1 MPPHDPAA
9 RYFAARS
16 IPGLAPRALRLA
28 VPLAAGTLA
37 GLALVPPLG
46 LALAAATA
54 AVLYFFRDPERDPPP
69 SGVVAPADGRVSVV
83 REEGE
88 RLRVG
93 VFLNVTDV
101 HVVRAPAAAR
111 VDRVVRR
118 PGANRP
124 AFSKGSERNERVRI
138 LCSAG
143 DDPSAS
149 ADEADPDASSGV
161 DPDTP
166 TAYDLELI
174 AGWFARRI
182 HPYAAPG
189 DALARGGRVGHID
202 FGSRVDVVLPPAVD
216 RDDLAVA
223 EGTPVRAG
231 ETVLAD
237 P

>member
-1 MPPHDPAA
+1 MSPHDPSA
-9 RYFAARS
+9 RYFSARS
-16 IPGLAPRALRLA
+16 LPGLAPGATRFAAPLA
-28 VPLAAGTLA
+28 VGALA

-46 LALAAATA
+46 VALAALLG
-54 AVLYFFRDPERDPPP
+54 AVLWFFRDPERDTP
-69 SGVVAPADGRVSVV
+69 SSGIVAPADGRVSVV
-83 REEGE
+83 REEGD

-111 VDRVVRR
+111 VDRVVHR

-124 AFSKGSERNERVRI
+124 AFSKGSERNERIRI
-138 LCSAG
+138 ACSGGAALGSGDGETAVAG
-143 DDPSAS
+143 DGAV
-149 ADEADPDASSGV
+149 DA
-161 DPDTP
+161 P

-182 HPYAAPG
+182 HPYAAT
-189 DALARGGRVGHID
+189 DDIIARGGRVGHID

-216 RDDLAVA
+216 RDDLVVA
-223 EGTPVRAG
+223 EGAPVRAG